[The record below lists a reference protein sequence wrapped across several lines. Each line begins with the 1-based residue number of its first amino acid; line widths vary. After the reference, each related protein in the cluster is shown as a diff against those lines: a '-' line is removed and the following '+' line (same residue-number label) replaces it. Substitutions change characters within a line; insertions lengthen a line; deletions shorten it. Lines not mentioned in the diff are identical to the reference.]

1 MFMRE
6 GFPVEK
12 IERIDMTEM
21 PATADVQRIVDQL
34 ESQIIQRRQHLVNN
48 DALCQRLTGQLMVYR
63 DVLLPKPIGAG
74 VNGDPML
81 SVQTA
86 EEEQGASDA

>member
-1 MFMRE
+1 
-6 GFPVEK
+6 
-12 IERIDMTEM
+12 MTEI
-21 PATADVQRIVDQL
+21 PATRRMTEEDVQRIVEQL

>member
-1 MFMRE
+1 
-6 GFPVEK
+6 
-12 IERIDMTEM
+12 MTEM
-21 PATADVQRIVDQL
+21 PAVEDVKRIVEQL
-34 ESQIIQRRQHLVNN
+34 EAQIIQRRQHLVND

-63 DVLLPKPIGAG
+63 DVLLPKPNS

-86 EEEQGASDA
+86 EGE

>member
-1 MFMRE
+1 MHMWE
-6 GFPVEK
+6 DPKKVGK
-12 IERIDMTEM
+12 KGRIDMTEM
-21 PATADVQRIVDQL
+21 PAVEDVKRIVEQL
-34 ESQIIQRRQHLVNN
+34 EAQIIQRRQHLVND

-63 DVLLPKPIGAG
+63 DVLLPKPNS

-86 EEEQGASDA
+86 EGE